1 MSGTLVGV
9 VDCYHDS
16 AGIPLVADRQKNI
29 FVNLYDFMQRHVTVG
44 NATLHASNYGAGAA
58 GFDYH
63 DGANPVG
70 ENAWAVFK
78 FLASASSVRTTD
90 FYVLIQWNDT
100 AVVGTA
106 PGNPA
111 SMENGT
117 ADGSG
122 IMMAYREDGGD
133 PWNGTTNANGA
144 DTKGTPVWAGTG
156 LHVMSK
162 YNETGARST
171 NKEDLTILWDIG
183 NSTTSRFHMCGDA
196 DGMWFAYDGTG
207 GSNADGDIESI
218 TYLGVYTPRSD
229 LVIPNPYIL
238 AANQISVLS
247 NALLNST
254 ASDNGIIGI
263 DESRGVVGFHSHRL
277 GFISNLQQPEN
288 LSAGLEY
295 MDLPIY
301 VSRPQTEDAV
311 EYGLLGHLPTN
322 IIRLAYGPA
331 NGSANAAF
339 TRAFLGDSAIAAD
352 HKFSLAWGGG
362 AAPNLAPNRDG
373 SVF

>member
-9 VDCYHDS
+9 VDCLHTTALY
-16 AGIPLVADRQKNI
+16 PVTADRQKNT

-44 NATLHASNYGAGAA
+44 NATLHASNYGNGAS

-90 FYVLIQWNDT
+90 FYVLIQWAD
-100 AVVGTA
+100 GSSFGSA
-106 PGNPA
+106 PGNPG
-111 SMENGT
+111 SIENAT
-117 ADGSG
+117 SDGLG
-122 IMMAYREDGGD
+122 IVMAYREDNGD

-144 DTKGTPVWAGTG
+144 DTKGTPVWTGTG
-156 LHVMSK
+156 LHVLTK

-171 NKEDLTILWDIG
+171 NKEDLTRLWDVAGI
-183 NSTTSRFHMCGDA
+183 SARVHMCGDA
-196 DGMWFAYDGTG
+196 DGMWFAHDVGASDVISTL
-207 GSNADGDIESI
+207 
-218 TYLGVYTPRSD
+218 TYVGVYTPRSD
-229 LVIPNPYIL
+229 LVVPNPYII
-238 AANQISVLS
+238 AANQIS
-247 NALLNST
+247 LLNSSFLGST
-254 ASDNGIIGI
+254 PDDNGIIGI

-277 GFISNLQQPEN
+277 GFISDLQQPEN

-301 VSRPQTEDAV
+301 VSRPLSEDAV

-322 IIRLAYGPA
+322 IVRLAYGQA

-339 TRAFLGDSAIAAD
+339 TRAFLSDVAVAAD

-362 AAPNLAPNRDG
+362 AGPNLAPDRDG
-373 SVF
+373 LVF